1 MTTRE
6 EREQEIRFGRRV
18 YAHPEHGGSRVSR
31 LFPSVG
37 GMSSRAKAE
46 KFARGTPEAMIKLD
60 RAGIRSGGHLAEAG
74 RYISRNCNLE
84 CEDQDGC
91 VISDTDTLDALMA
104 DWADKDKAERAK
116 SGSRN
121 HFAMARRFIISTPEG
136 TDPEA
141 LKQAIREFAQK
152 ELRDRGFDYIWT
164 IHQDTDH
171 PHAHILVRSVAKDG
185 HRLHYSL
192 REIKALRERWCV
204 VAERH
209 GIDLNATDRAVR
221 GRTRRDKP
229 IERVK
234 QEQRGSQHIY
244 EKYRIEELVKVL
256 KEGRDLDEPEL
267 MKKVRM
273 TRTEILK
280 NAADYIEELRQTGKP
295 EDLTLAASIEK
306 KISEMPPVESAQEV
320 RLRKAKE
327 KIARKRQ
334 QRTAAEKTR
343 AEQIQEA
350 IRQRKAAEKK
360 AAEEAMDKR
369 IEEFIRQRY
378 PTASRENIERIRDIV
393 KKQVQEQKQQQQ
405 QEGGLSDN
413 ERTLNK
419 EPEQKQPPKSK
430 GFAR

>member
-256 KEGRDLDEPEL
+256 KSGGEFTDYENEV
-267 MKKVRM
+267 MKKARA
-273 TRTEILK
+273 TRTEIRR
-280 NAADYIEELRQTGKP
+280 NASDYIKELRDSGSPDDIK
-295 EDLTLAASIEK
+295 LAELIAEK
-306 KISEMPPVESAQEV
+306 MNNLPPVESAQEE
-320 RLRKAKE
+320 RLRKARD
-327 KIARKRQ
+327 KIRRKRQ
-334 QRTAAEKTR
+334 KRTAAEKAR
-343 AEQIQEA
+343 AEAIKEA
-350 IRQRKAAEKK
+350 IRRRKK
-360 AAEEAMDKR
+360 AE
-369 IEEFIRQRY
+369 
-378 PTASRENIERIRDIV
+378 
-393 KKQVQEQKQQQQ
+393 
-405 QEGGLSDN
+405 QEGKK
-413 ERTLNK
+413 RY
-419 EPEQKQPPKSK
+419 
-430 GFAR
+430 R